1 MVLIGLCGKP
11 NCGKSTLFS
20 AITMANAEIADYPFT
35 TIDPNKGIAYIKVN
49 CPCTEFNIT
58 CNPQNSKCV
67 DGYRFVPINII
78 DVAGLVP
85 DAHKGK
91 GLGNKFLTDLAQAD
105 CLIQVIDASGRTNLE
120 GKYSKSDP
128 KNEILFLELELIYW
142 IKSILE
148 RNWNKIK
155 GKKIDSV
162 SEVLQ
167 GLKINELEVEH
178 TARELNLNLE
188 RIDWNEK
195 DIFEFSK
202 LIKEKSKP
210 ILIAANKTDLNETDE
225 NIKKLKIEF
234 PNKLIIPV
242 CGVAELALK
251 KANEKGII
259 HYLPGNKEF
268 IILQKNLDKEQEEG
282 LLKLKQII
290 QKNGTGIQE
299 LMNITVLNFLNM
311 IVVYPVEDENKLTNN
326 KDQILPDAI
335 LLKKGTTALDLAFA
349 IHSDFGKHFIRAIN
363 VRTKKIVGKE
373 YILKHNDIIKII
385 VKT

>member
-349 IHSDFGKHFIRAIN
+349 MHSDFGKHFIRAIN